1 MTYIQERGST
11 HVYHVNRMS
20 KEEMDHMIS
29 LCVHEQ
35 PAYCV
40 AACPFKADTKEMLFY
55 AAKGNFKKALG
66 IYEKITPFPMILCN
80 GCTAPCEEK
89 CRLCEL
95 GDGISIREVERAI
108 VRYGEPGK
116 RSSVF
121 RIRKKKKAVIFGS
134 GLFTLFLAGELE
146 KKMYPATIYCQEK
159 DYEAYIVA
167 AAPELSESDCR
178 NEAKRL
184 SSMDLSFEFGCS
196 LDLPFIREKM
206 KEADV
211 VCASE
216 EVAKKLA
223 PEETADA
230 EIMLRE
236 QAGIVSGLAQSVMDA
251 AFAAK

>member
-20 KEEMDHMIS
+20 KEEMDHMIG

-121 RIRKKKKAVIFGS
+121 RIRKKKKGCDLWLRIIPAVSCRGTGKEDVSCNHLLS
-134 GLFTLFLAGELE
+134 GER
-146 KKMYPATIYCQEK
+146 
-159 DYEAYIVA
+159 
-167 AAPELSESDCR
+167 S
-178 NEAKRL
+178 
-184 SSMDLSFEFGCS
+184 
-196 LDLPFIREKM
+196 
-206 KEADV
+206 
-211 VCASE
+211 
-216 EVAKKLA
+216 
-223 PEETADA
+223 
-230 EIMLRE
+230 
-236 QAGIVSGLAQSVMDA
+236 
-251 AFAAK
+251 

>member
-55 AAKGNFKKALG
+55 AAKGNFKKALA

-134 GLFTLFLAGELE
+134 GLFPLFLAGELE

-159 DYEAYIVA
+159 DYEAYIAA
-167 AAPELSESDCR
+167 AAPELLESDR
-178 NEAKRL
+178 KNEVKRL
-184 SSMDLSFEFGCS
+184 SSMDLSFEF
-196 LDLPFIREKM
+196 
-206 KEADV
+206 
-211 VCASE
+211 
-216 EVAKKLA
+216 
-223 PEETADA
+223 
-230 EIMLRE
+230 
-236 QAGIVSGLAQSVMDA
+236 
-251 AFAAK
+251 

>member
-1 MTYIQERGST
+1 MKGVSGYDIYTGKRFHSCLSRKSNVKGRDGS
-11 HVYHVNRMS
+11 Y
-20 KEEMDHMIS
+20 DQ

-55 AAKGNFKKALG
+55 AAKGNFKKALA

-134 GLFTLFLAGELE
+134 GLFPLFLAGELE

-159 DYEAYIVA
+159 DYEAI
-167 AAPELSESDCR
+167 LQQQLRSFW
-178 NEAKRL
+178 NQIAKMR
-184 SSMDLSFEFGCS
+184 
-196 LDLPFIREKM
+196 
-206 KEADV
+206 
-211 VCASE
+211 
-216 EVAKKLA
+216 
-223 PEETADA
+223 
-230 EIMLRE
+230 
-236 QAGIVSGLAQSVMDA
+236 
-251 AFAAK
+251 

>member
-1 MTYIQERGST
+1 MCYNKGRRETVSPLEMKGVSGYDIYTGKRFHSCLSRKSNVKGRDGS
-11 HVYHVNRMS
+11 YDR
-20 KEEMDHMIS
+20 

-66 IYEKITPFPMILCN
+66 IYEKITPFPMILCD

-121 RIRKKKKAVIFGS
+121 RIRKKK
-134 GLFTLFLAGELE
+134 
-146 KKMYPATIYCQEK
+146 
-159 DYEAYIVA
+159 
-167 AAPELSESDCR
+167 
-178 NEAKRL
+178 RL
-184 SSMDLSFEFGCS
+184 
-196 LDLPFIREKM
+196 
-206 KEADV
+206 
-211 VCASE
+211 
-216 EVAKKLA
+216 
-223 PEETADA
+223 
-230 EIMLRE
+230 
-236 QAGIVSGLAQSVMDA
+236 
-251 AFAAK
+251 